1 MAKDNLASKLG
12 LSDDERAD
20 LERALAASGTNL
32 ETRLQTLRDHALGE
46 YVDWLTGRRRFN
58 SVSELET
65 FRILHLF
72 LDIRQEVP
80 TVDFLVGDIG
90 MSAGRAQSL
99 LGRLRYGEARQ
110 LRALA
115 VVQAARELSDQ
126 LANAEDSGGRKTV
139 WVTPEVLDI
148 VLEVAGTIM
157 RSPAEHDRGG
167 KWASAEFPTYVR
179 QRAVAQVTTSVGMWG
194 YILGELA

>member
-1 MAKDNLASKLG
+1 M
-12 LSDDERAD
+12 
-20 LERALAASGTNL
+20 
-32 ETRLQTLRDHALGE
+32 
-46 YVDWLTGRRRFN
+46 TGRRRFN

-72 LDIRQEVP
+72 LDVREEVP
-80 TVDFLVGDIG
+80 TVDVLVGDIG

-99 LGRLRYGEARQ
+99 IGRLRYGEARQ

-115 VVQAARELSDQ
+115 AAQAARVLSEQ
-126 LANAEDSGGRKTV
+126 LASAEDNGGRKTV

-148 VLEVAGTIM
+148 VLEAAGTIM
-157 RSPAEHDRGG
+157 RSPAEHNRGR

-179 QRAVAQVTTSVGMWG
+179 QRAVAQVSTSMGMWE
-194 YILGELA
+194 YILGELT